1 MAAKVLIANRGE
13 SELFKL
19 HIDASI
25 THVSQ
30 RLVAIR
36 IRRSVRELGWSTAA
50 VYLPNDASHA
60 GYAEQA
66 VKIDSVGDF
75 MNVEAIAEIASR

>member
-1 MAAKVLIANRGE
+1 MAPKVLVANRGE

-50 VYLPNDASHA
+50 VYLPNDVT
-60 GYAEQA
+60 GRE
-66 VKIDSVGDF
+66 
-75 MNVEAIAEIASR
+75 NVVCSDGELLEWLFSDMFCS